1 MPTVIIT
8 RVALDHYT
16 ATSPSG
22 ASLDFGRAEGLL
34 TPVELLLAALGGC
47 GAVDVDHLTSRRAE
61 PELFEVE
68 VNADKVQDA
77 ALGNRLADVQVTFR
91 IRFGEGAGADRAR
104 DVLPKAVDRSHDR
117 LCTVSRSL
125 ELQTPVAVQVE

>member
-22 ASLDFGRAEGLL
+22 ASVDFGRAEGLL

-61 PELFEVE
+61 PESFEIE
-68 VNADKVQDA
+68 VNADKIQDP
-77 ALGNRLADVQVTFR
+77 ALGNHLEDVEVTFR
-91 IRFGEGAGADRAR
+91 IRFGDGDGADRAR
-104 DVLPKAVDRSHDR
+104 AVLPTSVQRSHDR

-125 ELQTPVAVQVE
+125 ELRTPVAARVE